1 VAAPQVDGAVLT
13 NPLFHLLGCVIGE
26 HVAEHSYQVKADVA
40 FQEVERNRRSP
51 RRAKHLLDG
60 ATDIPRRIEQRT
72 VDIEQVNREVR
83 DLSVHHPD
91 SSVHHPDSSVH
102 HPDWS
107 VHAG

>member
-1 VAAPQVDGAVLT
+1 MD
-13 NPLFHLLGCVIGE
+13 PLLHLLGCVIGE
-26 HVAEHSYQVKADVA
+26 HVAEHRYQVKADVA
-40 FQEVERNRRSP
+40 FQKIELNRRSA

-60 ATDIPRRIEQRT
+60 ATDIPRRIEQRA
-72 VDIEQVNREVR
+72 VDIEQVNRKVR
-83 DLSVHHPD
+83 DSSVHHPDLSVHHPD